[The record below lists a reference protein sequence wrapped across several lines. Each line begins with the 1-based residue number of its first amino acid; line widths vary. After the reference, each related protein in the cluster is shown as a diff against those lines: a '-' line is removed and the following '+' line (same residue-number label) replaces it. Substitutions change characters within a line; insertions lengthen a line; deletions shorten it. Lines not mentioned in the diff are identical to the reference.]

1 MSLPTIIS
9 INRNI
14 RKITNNTQQLEK
26 KLQSFRLNVVKKMQ
40 KVNMIIYI

>member
-1 MSLPTIIS
+1 MSLPTITLIG
-9 INRNI
+9 NI